1 MVISY
6 VRLHCPLEEA
16 KSRYSRW
23 IGAAEVEPA
32 RLVPE
37 GEKIDLALA
46 DGDEWAGLTVFIYPS
61 ASWTVIDDLSGGLAP
76 RSPDSWLELAQDG
89 DLVYAAYNDA
99 VPYAELI
106 VVQQGKLVRRFL
118 QDEQDP
124 SDNVNEGRLPEEA
137 KDPFEHWPDVAA
149 WVDEDSEKLEPVE
162 QGWLWIHEAT
172 DRPE

>member
-6 VRLHCPLEEA
+6 VRLSCPLEEA
-16 KSRYSRW
+16 KARYGRW

-32 RLVPE
+32 KLVPE
-37 GEKIDLALA
+37 RKKIDLALEGE
-46 DGDEWAGLTVFIYPS
+46 DWAGLAVFIYPVG
-61 ASWTVIDDLSGGLAP
+61 SWTVIEELSGGLAA
-76 RSPDSWLELAQDG
+76 RSPDSWLELAQGG

-99 VPYAELI
+99 IAYAELI

-124 SDNVNEGRLPEEA
+124 SENVNEGRIPDEA
-137 KDPFEHWPDVAA
+137 GDPFVDWPDVAA
-149 WVDEDSEKLEPVE
+149 WVDEDSEKFAPPE

-172 DRPE
+172 DAPI

>member
-6 VRLHCPLEEA
+6 VRLQCPLEDA
-16 KSRYSRW
+16 KARYGRW
-23 IGAAEVEPA
+23 IGAPEVQPP

-37 GEKIDLALA
+37 REKIDFALV
-46 DGDEWAGLTVFIYPS
+46 DDEWAGLTVFIYPS
-61 ASWTVIDDLSGGLAP
+61 TSWTVIEELSGGLAP
-76 RSPDSWLELAQDG
+76 RSPDSWLELAQGG
-89 DLVYAAYNDA
+89 DLVYAGYNDT

-118 QDEQDP
+118 RDEQDP
-124 SDNVNEGRLPEEA
+124 SDDVNEGRLPEEA
-137 KDPFEHWPDVAA
+137 KESFEDWPDVAA
-149 WVDEDSEKLEPVE
+149 WIDEDFDKLDRVE